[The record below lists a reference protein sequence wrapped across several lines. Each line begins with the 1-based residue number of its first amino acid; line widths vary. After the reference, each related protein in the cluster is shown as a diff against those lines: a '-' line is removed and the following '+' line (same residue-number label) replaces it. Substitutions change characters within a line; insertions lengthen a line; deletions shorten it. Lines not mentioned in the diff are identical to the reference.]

1 MVDLDVIN
9 FSKFKRRSCHQP
21 LTRVELEQTILERT
35 DLNDK
40 TVSKYTRLNERIC
53 SISYL

>member
-9 FSKFKRRSCHQP
+9 FSKFKRWGCHQP

>member
-9 FSKFKRRSCHQP
+9 FSKFKRRGCHQS

-40 TVSKYTRLNERIC
+40 TVSKYT
-53 SISYL
+53 